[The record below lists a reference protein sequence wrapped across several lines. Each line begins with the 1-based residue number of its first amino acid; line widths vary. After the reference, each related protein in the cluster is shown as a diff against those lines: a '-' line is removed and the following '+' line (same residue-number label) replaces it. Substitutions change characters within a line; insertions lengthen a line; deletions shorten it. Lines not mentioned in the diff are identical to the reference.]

1 MKKIIFLLLLF
12 IIFISCNE
20 DAETK
25 QETAF
30 TKISEL
36 ITAVE
41 TGDNEFDEKEVFL
54 KTNFKFDHKF
64 AVCLAY
70 CDSNKRLEDY
80 GLSNT
85 YLFQDYNLCYNKNEI
100 VLVDEEGRK
109 IPISNFPS
117 YKFNEELID
126 YSSYFKEEKNI
137 EISGVI
143 SYSKSYNFCTETIH
157 PSLTIKLSAK
167 SLETI
172 ITFFSDD
179 DLIIIE

>member
-1 MKKIIFLLLLF
+1 M
-12 IIFISCNE
+12 
-20 DAETK
+20 
-25 QETAF
+25 
-30 TKISEL
+30 
-36 ITAVE
+36 
-41 TGDNEFDEKEVFL
+41 FDEKEVFF

-64 AVCLAY
+64 VVCIAE
-70 CDSNKRLEDY
+70 CASNKSLEDY

-85 YLFQDYNLCYNKNEI
+85 YLFQNYNLCCNKNEI
-100 VLVDEEGRK
+100 VLINKERRK
-109 IPISNFPS
+109 ISISNFLE

-137 EISGVI
+137 EISVLI
-143 SYSKSYNFCTETIH
+143 CYSKSYNFWTETIH

-172 ITFFSDD
+172 INFFSDD